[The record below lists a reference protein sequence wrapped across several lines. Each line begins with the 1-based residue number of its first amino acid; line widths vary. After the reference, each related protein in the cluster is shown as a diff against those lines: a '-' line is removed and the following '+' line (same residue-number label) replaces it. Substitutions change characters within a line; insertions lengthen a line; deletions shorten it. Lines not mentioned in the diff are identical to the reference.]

1 MTILQCTSL
10 SKHYGR
16 GEELV
21 KALEVVS
28 LSLEQGSFTAITGP
42 SGSGKSTLLHMLG
55 GLDRP
60 TEGSVQFRDKDLYRL
75 RDDQLAI
82 LRRRQFGFVFQS
94 YNLVRELTGMEN
106 ILLPLMLDKRSPDE
120 AYLNRLIDILGIGS
134 RRNHLPS
141 AMSGG
146 QQQRFAIADQNGEL
160 LVALQNPPAPLTV
173 GSVEAFLN
181 DFLPSHPEASV
192 DYIHGSSTA
201 MALASRPGQKAAAIL
216 LPDLAKADLFK
227 GVVLGGVL
235 PRKTFSMGHAEEKRY
250 YNECRAID

>member
-21 KALEVVS
+21 KALEGVS

-146 QQQRFAIADQNGEL
+146 QQRFAIARALANKPEILFADEPTGNLDGQTGRMVLEL
-160 LVALQNPPAPLTV
+160 LRELNRELGITLVLVTHDLGVAEQAQRVIHLTD
-173 GSVEAFLN
+173 GKIARDS
-181 DFLPSHPEASV
+181 
-192 DYIHGSSTA
+192 
-201 MALASRPGQKAAAIL
+201 
-216 LPDLAKADLFK
+216 
-227 GVVLGGVL
+227 GGVQL
-235 PRKTFSMGHAEEKRY
+235 
-250 YNECRAID
+250 

>member
-21 KALEVVS
+21 KALEGVS

-106 ILLPLMLDKRSPDE
+106 VLLPLMLDKRSPDE
-120 AYLNRLIDILGIGS
+120 AYLNRLTDILGIDS

-141 AMSGG
+141 AMSGDPSRTDKSHFG
-146 QQQRFAIADQNGEL
+146 LGLSIAQEIVRLHHGTIRLTDTPGGGCTFEICLPIEKHLANTKQKSTKT
-160 LVALQNPPAPLTV
+160 ALM
-173 GSVEAFLN
+173 S
-181 DFLPSHPEASV
+181 
-192 DYIHGSSTA
+192 
-201 MALASRPGQKAAAIL
+201 
-216 LPDLAKADLFK
+216 
-227 GVVLGGVL
+227 
-235 PRKTFSMGHAEEKRY
+235 
-250 YNECRAID
+250 